1 MNDDPAELA
10 VEFNRRLREV
20 VLLVRQA
27 TTGLS
32 LTAQQLS
39 VLGSLESG
47 PRRMSDLA
55 AEHGVRQPTM
65 TVQVNRLE
73 EAGFVTRGRDA
84 GDARVVT
91 VALTDEGRHDLAH
104 GRQARTAFLAER
116 LAALSADERAA
127 IAAALPAIGKLRA
140 PHRRT

>member
-27 TTGLS
+27 TTGLP

-73 EAGFVTRGRDA
+73 EAGLVSRGRDA
-84 GDARVVT
+84 DDARVVT
-91 VALTDEGRHDLAH
+91 VALTDEGCRDLAH
-104 GRQARTAFLAER
+104 GRRARTAFLAER
-116 LAALSADERAA
+116 FAALTPDERAA
-127 IAAALPAIGKLRA
+127 IAAALPAIGRLRA
-140 PHRRT
+140 P